1 MENKTVDERKI
12 DYSLELKE
20 NIIILKMINNGPAL
34 DEKYKHNP
42 NKIFLARE
50 TSKKEEGTG
59 LGLWIVDQITNK
71 YNAQINVLD
80 LDDGFGLE
88 IYFNQEETYE

>member
-1 MENKTVDERKI
+1 MFFLVEQDAKIKTD
-12 DYSLELKE
+12 
-20 NIIILKMINNGPAL
+20 N
-34 DEKYKHNP
+34 NP

-50 TSKKEEGTG
+50 TSKEEEGTG

-71 YNAQINVLD
+71 YNAKINVLD

-88 IYFNQEETYE
+88 IHFNQEETHE